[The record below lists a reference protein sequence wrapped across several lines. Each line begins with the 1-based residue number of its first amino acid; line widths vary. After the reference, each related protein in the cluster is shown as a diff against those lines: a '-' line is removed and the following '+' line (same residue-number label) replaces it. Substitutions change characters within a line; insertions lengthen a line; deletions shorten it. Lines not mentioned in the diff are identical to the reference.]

1 MCRHQPQAVFRI
13 LVGIA
18 QMTMSLVTLGIYFQS
33 GATVWSVGALVA
45 TLLLVLGSRLTFEVH
60 KTGLLLKTMKKYF
73 SEFLGTFCLVFAGTG
88 AIVINQTSGGMISHA
103 GIALTFGLVVMA
115 MIYTFGDIS
124 GAHLNPAVTC
134 GFVAARRMR
143 VGEAVCYIFAQVA
156 GAVAASATLRYL
168 FPQSATLGSTQPA
181 GPAMQSFV
189 LELVLTAILMLVIL
203 SVSTGAKEKGITA
216 GIAIGGVIA
225 LEAMFAGP
233 ICGASMNPARSL
245 GPALITNNFG
255 ALWIYLAAPVAGALL
270 AVPLCICVREKNCCS
285 SRAIEQV
292 T

>member
-1 MCRHQPQAVFRI
+1 V
-13 LVGIA
+13 
-18 QMTMSLVTLGIYFQS
+18 
-33 GATVWSVGALVA
+33 
-45 TLLLVLGSRLTFEVH
+45 
-60 KTGLLLKTMKKYF
+60 KKYV

-88 AIVINQTSGGMISHA
+88 AIVINQTSGGIISHV

-134 GFVAARRMR
+134 GFVAARRMQ
-143 VGEAVCYIFAQVA
+143 AVEGVRYIAAQIA
-156 GAVAASATLRYL
+156 GAIAASATLHLL
-168 FPQSATLGSTQPA
+168 FPQSATLGMTQPA
-181 GPAMQSFV
+181 GSAMQSFV
-189 LELVLTAILMLVIL
+189 LEFLLTAILMLVIL
-203 SVSTGAKEKGITA
+203 NVSVGAQEKGITA

-245 GPALITNNFG
+245 GPALIANDF
-255 ALWIYLAAPVAGALL
+255 ASLWLYLAAPVAGALF
-270 AVPLCICVREKNCCS
+270 AVPLCICVREKGCCS
-285 SRAIEQV
+285 ARPIEQR